1 MDKNFN
7 IKEDKSQFQK
17 EQDELLKVVLSERY
31 FKPWSLSPSNK
42 TISSVPAGHLE
53 IYITSHCN
61 QHCEYCYLVNN
72 PEIYPKEF
80 LDKDTILENLRALY
94 QWIWENEFNIPQV
107 EFFTNW
113 STSGVF
119 YLG

>member
-53 IYITSHCN
+53 IYITSQGNRYHTQLNCSG
-61 QHCEYCYLVNN
+61 LKRT
-72 PEIYPKEF
+72 IYTVPLSQTGGRGRCSKC
-80 LDKDTILENLRALY
+80 
-94 QWIWENEFNIPQV
+94 
-107 EFFTNW
+107 
-113 STSGVF
+113 G
-119 YLG
+119 